1 MKIKNIFDKIKGKEI
16 IIIGDSMVDSYVI
29 GEINRNSPE
38 APVPI
43 VDIQKEEAKLGGAAN
58 VALNIQSL
66 GMKPILCSVIGED
79 EDGKNFL
86 EICNDNNLDPSGILV
101 DRERKTTNKKRVI
114 VDKKHILRID
124 NEHTNLLNDEIF
136 DRFLKNIEGL
146 ISDDQIIIFQDYDKG
161 VIEKKLI
168 NKVKK
173 MGNKLFIAVDP
184 KRRNFFDYED
194 IDLFKPNLNEILDA
208 YKTEDNSISN
218 IKNVSDKLKREKNIK
233 NLMVTLSDK
242 GLIINNNK
250 GFIHNKIEKKK
261 IIDVSGAGDT
271 VISLATILFYLDLP
285 EKFIAEM
292 CNLAGGITCMKSG
305 VNAINLKELLENAE
319 RNNLDLYL

>member
-86 EICNDNNLDPSGILV
+86 EICNDNNLDTSGILV

-208 YKTEDNSISN
+208 YKTEDKSISN
-218 IKNVSDKLKREKNIK
+218 INHVSDKLKREKNILP
-233 NLMVTLSDK
+233 NLAWV
-242 GLIINNNK
+242 
-250 GFIHNKIEKKK
+250 KK
-261 IIDVSGAGDT
+261 I
-271 VISLATILFYLDLP
+271 
-285 EKFIAEM
+285 
-292 CNLAGGITCMKSG
+292 
-305 VNAINLKELLENAE
+305 
-319 RNNLDLYL
+319 

>member
-86 EICNDNNLDPSGILV
+86 EICNDNNLDTSGILV
-101 DRERKTTNKKRVI
+101 DRERKTTNKKRII

-173 MGNKLFIAVDP
+173 MGNKL
-184 KRRNFFDYED
+184 
-194 IDLFKPNLNEILDA
+194 
-208 YKTEDNSISN
+208 
-218 IKNVSDKLKREKNIK
+218 LKYMMI
-233 NLMVTLSDK
+233 
-242 GLIINNNK
+242 
-250 GFIHNKIEKKK
+250 
-261 IIDVSGAGDT
+261 
-271 VISLATILFYLDLP
+271 
-285 EKFIAEM
+285 
-292 CNLAGGITCMKSG
+292 
-305 VNAINLKELLENAE
+305 
-319 RNNLDLYL
+319 

>member
-1 MKIKNIFDKIKGKEI
+1 
-16 IIIGDSMVDSYVI
+16 
-29 GEINRNSPE
+29 
-38 APVPI
+38 
-43 VDIQKEEAKLGGAAN
+43 
-58 VALNIQSL
+58 
-66 GMKPILCSVIGED
+66 MKPILCSVIGED

-86 EICNDNNLDPSGILV
+86 EICNDNNLDTSGILV

-208 YKTEDNSISN
+208 YKTEDKSISN
-218 IKNVSDKLKREKNIK
+218 INHVSDKLKREKNIK

-242 GLIINNNK
+242 GLIINNKK

-305 VNAINLKELLENAE
+305 VNAINLKELLENAK

>member
-86 EICNDNNLDPSGILV
+86 EICNDNNLDTSGILV

-218 IKNVSDKLKREKNIK
+218 IKNVSDKLKRENNIK

>member
-1 MKIKNIFDKIKGKEI
+1 MKIRNLFDKIKGKEI
-16 IIIGDSMVDSYVI
+16 IIIGDSMVDSYII

-43 VDIQKEEAKLGGAAN
+43 VDIQKEEVKLGGAAN

-86 EICNDNNLDPSGILV
+86 EICNNNNLNTSGILV

-124 NEHTNLLNDEIF
+124 NEHTNFLNDEIF

-146 ISDDQIIIFQDYDKG
+146 ISDGQIIIFQDYDKG

-168 NKVKK
+168 DKVKK
-173 MGNKLFIAVDP
+173 MGRKLFIAVDP

-208 YKTEDNSISN
+208 YKTEDKSISN
-218 IKNVSDKLKREKNIK
+218 INYVSDKLKREKSIK

-250 GFIHNKIEKKK
+250 GFIHNKIKKKK

-285 EKFIAEM
+285 KKFIAEM

>member
-1 MKIKNIFDKIKGKEI
+1 MD
-16 IIIGDSMVDSYVI
+16 
-29 GEINRNSPE
+29 RP
-38 APVPI
+38 
-43 VDIQKEEAKLGGAAN
+43 
-58 VALNIQSL
+58 SL
-66 GMKPILCSVIGED
+66 SHFVYLED
-79 EDGKNFL
+79 LRK
-86 EICNDNNLDPSGILV
+86 ICNDNNLDTSGILV

-173 MGNKLFIAVDP
+173 IGSKLFIAVDP

-233 NLMVTLSDK
+233 NL
-242 GLIINNNK
+242 
-250 GFIHNKIEKKK
+250 K
-261 IIDVSGAGDT
+261 IISKS
-271 VISLATILFYLDLP
+271 ISLPA
-285 EKFIAEM
+285 
-292 CNLAGGITCMKSG
+292 KSS
-305 VNAINLKELLENAE
+305 INIQIV
-319 RNNLDLYL
+319 

>member
-86 EICNDNNLDPSGILV
+86 EICNDNNLDTSGILV

-194 IDLFKPNLNEILDA
+194 IDLFKPNLNEILEA
-208 YKTEDNSISN
+208 YKTEDKSITN
-218 IKNVSDKLKREKNIK
+218 INHVSDKLKREKNIK

-271 VISLATILFYLDLP
+271 VISLATILFYLDFP
-285 EKFIAEM
+285 EKFISEM